1 MQKNPWCMR
10 RICAAATALL
20 LLGLTAQTDL
30 GEPFGLSTVAA
41 PEGPLWVTW
50 RDLQSQMKAEQAK
63 IEQCRREPKNCS
75 SAAALKFIAIVD
87 EGKSYEA
94 LARIGHI
101 NRTANFAIGSFAA
114 AEPAD
119 NKRTSPLAALAVGTG
134 DCKQFSVLK
143 YAALIAAGFAEDD
156 VRLLILNSKLRHDLH
171 AVAAVLND
179 GRWVILDNRS
189 LALADS
195 NEILGQYIPLYALDH
210 RGIRQFVPAPRVTE
224 EIEKIGGAACAS
236 DDG

>member
-1 MQKNPWCMR
+1 M
-10 RICAAATALL
+10 

-30 GEPFGLSTVAA
+30 GEPFGLTTVAA
-41 PEGPLWVTW
+41 PEGPLSVAW
-50 RDLQSQMKAEQAK
+50 RDLQSQMKAEQAT

-75 SAAALKFIAIVD
+75 SAAALKFMAIVD
-87 EGKSYEA
+87 EGKSYEP
-94 LARIGHI
+94 LARIGRI
-101 NRTANFAIGSFAA
+101 NRAANFAISAFTS

-119 NKRTSPLAALAVGTG
+119 NKWTSPLAALAAGSG

-156 VRLLILNSKLRHDLH
+156 VRLLILNSKSRHDLH
-171 AVAAVLND
+171 AVAAVRTD
-179 GRWVILDNRS
+179 ARWLILDNRS

-195 NEILGQYIPLYALDH
+195 NEILGRYIPLHALDH
-210 RGIRQFVPAPRVTE
+210 RGVRQFVPATRVAE
-224 EIEKIGGAACAS
+224 DIEKIAGAACAS

>member
-1 MQKNPWCMR
+1 MRKNPR
-10 RICAAATALL
+10 RTRQSWAAAAALL

-41 PEGPLWVTW
+41 PEGALSATW
-50 RDLQSQMKAEQAK
+50 RDLQSQMKAEQAT

-94 LARIGHI
+94 LGRIGHI
-101 NRTANFAIGSFAA
+101 NRAANFAISAFTA
-114 AEPAD
+114 AERTND
-119 NKRTSPLAALAVGTG
+119 KWTSPLAALAAGTG

-156 VRLLILNSKLRHDLH
+156 VRLLIAGVQLPP
-171 AVAAVLND
+171 AVEAYM
-179 GRWVILDNRS
+179 S
-189 LALADS
+189 LLAES
-195 NEILGQYIPLYALDH
+195 FGEEK
-210 RGIRQFVPAPRVTE
+210 PAP
-224 EIEKIGGAACAS
+224 
-236 DDG
+236 

>member
-1 MQKNPWCMR
+1 MQKHPCGTR
-10 RICAAATALL
+10 RICAAAAALL
-20 LLGLTAQTDL
+20 LLGLTAQTDI
-30 GEPFGLSTVAA
+30 GEPFGLSTVTA

-50 RDLQSQMKAEQAK
+50 RDLQSQMMAEQATIK
-63 IEQCRREPKNCS
+63 QCRREPNKCS

-87 EGKSYEA
+87 EGKSYET
-94 LARIGHI
+94 LVRIGHI
-101 NRTANFAIGSFAA
+101 NRAANFAISSFTA
-114 AEPAD
+114 AE
-119 NKRTSPLAALAVGTG
+119 RTNNQWMSPLAALAVGTG

-171 AVAAVLND
+171 AVAAVRAD
-179 GRWVILDNRS
+179 GRWLILDNRS

-195 NEILGQYIPLYALDH
+195 NDLLGQYIPLYALDH
-210 RGIRQFVPAPRVTE
+210 GGVRQFVPPPRVAAWV
-224 EIEKIGGAACAS
+224 GGAACAS